1 MKFKAE
7 SLFGLANIKS
17 TCVVKMFAMMNELIE
32 IQKEMGQPSRGRSG
46 DRDKNIDGDTDPHMH
61 DPLDWLGSPVD
72 NSRFHKD
79 YTTVHW
85 LHVFRAIK
93 SVT

>member
-1 MKFKAE
+1 
-7 SLFGLANIKS
+7 
-17 TCVVKMFAMMNELIE
+17 MFAMMNELIE
-32 IQKEMGQPSRGRSG
+32 TKKKWEALERLKWY
-46 DRDKNIDGDTDPHMH
+46 RDKNIDGDTDPHMH